1 MGYPNNSEKKF
12 YTLLRLEA
20 VLNTVAGQDPMTIIH
35 AVRADLDAFAEDA
48 EQFDDIT
55 MLCLTYQGPVSGK
68 GEN

>member
-1 MGYPNNSEKKF
+1 
-12 YTLLRLEA
+12 